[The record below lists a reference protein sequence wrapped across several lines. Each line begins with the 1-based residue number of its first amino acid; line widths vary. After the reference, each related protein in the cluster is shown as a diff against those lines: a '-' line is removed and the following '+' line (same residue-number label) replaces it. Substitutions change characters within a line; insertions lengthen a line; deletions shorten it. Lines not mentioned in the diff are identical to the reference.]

1 MKFTKV
7 FVFAAVLVLGSL
19 IAVACGSVDSQRSI
33 EQEQNLQQAAAQVGL
48 PSITNFQEMRLAK
61 QLYELRDTQISTYAY
76 LQSNDGSLRCLGTA
90 IGYGI
95 PYSAQFTNP
104 EGLNGRPQAEPNGLF
119 MPPEAS
125 ATWIMLLNPET
136 GKASPVYVEPNLV
149 VSQFKLPCKQL
160 DE

>member
-7 FVFAAVLVLGSL
+7 FVFAAVLVLAGL
-19 IAVACGSVDSQRSI
+19 IAVACGGVDYQRSI
-33 EQEQNLQQAAAQVGL
+33 EQEQALQEGAAQVGT
-48 PSITNFQEMRLAK
+48 PAITNFQEMRLVK

-76 LQSNDGSLRCLGTA
+76 LQSNDGSLRCLGEA

-104 EGLNGRPQAEPNGLF
+104 VNINGRPQAEPNGLF
-119 MPPEAS
+119 MPDSAS
-125 ATWIMLLNPET
+125 ASWIMLFNPET

-149 VSQFKLPCKQL
+149 VSQFKLPCKPL
-160 DE
+160 DQ